1 MQAAKAQD
9 MQSLMQAA
17 KITGQA
23 KAQDRQAVT
32 QATRALAKCFQLAT
46 HRPTLLQVTYSFR
59 IHVGSNSVEVL
70 TSIALKGGFE
80 YTLGHCGFFCV

>member
-32 QATRALAKCFQLAT
+32 QATRALAKYFQRDIDL
-46 HRPTLLQVTYSFR
+46 RCY
-59 IHVGSNSVEVL
+59 
-70 TSIALKGGFE
+70 K
-80 YTLGHCGFFCV
+80 